1 MGRVWMIVYGA
12 VGSAIFL
19 FTVLY
24 AVGIAGSLMN
34 PRPLDVGVRGGGRLL
49 ESIRMEVRPATRS
62 LAAHSIT

>member
-1 MGRVWMIVYGA
+1 MGRVWLIVYGA

-24 AVGIAGSLMN
+24 AVGIAGSLVS

-49 ESIRMEVRPATRS
+49 ESIRVDIGPAAHA
-62 LAAHSIT
+62 LAAYSIA